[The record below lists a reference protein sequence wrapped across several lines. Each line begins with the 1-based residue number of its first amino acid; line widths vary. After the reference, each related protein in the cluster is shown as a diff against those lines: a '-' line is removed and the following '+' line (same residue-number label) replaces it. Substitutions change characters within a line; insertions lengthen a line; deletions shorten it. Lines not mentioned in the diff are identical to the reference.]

1 MAATTLTERKASLR
15 SLDPRHVPAR
25 LVAMAALFFL
35 ISCAVG
41 VLRPVKNALALDGLG
56 GTNFYRVYLVSA
68 LVVLFVP
75 PWTRLVARTG
85 WRKLVTG
92 LALFFAANL
101 VLFYIFFRPGSTL
114 QGLLFY
120 GWYDL
125 CSAALVSQFFLAT
138 QYQVDARS
146 AKHAYPLI
154 IAGGSIGAAA
164 GGAITGFFAESL
176 GTGNLLL
183 IAAALIAAFGLALP
197 FAAGPGPGAE
207 RKTGR
212 RPRERTRF
220 DMGDLREVLTDPHV
234 RLIAAMVLVTIL
246 VKQIVDYQFNVLTH
260 EAFVTHDAV
269 SAFQGKFN
277 FATQWLP
284 LFVLALLHPM
294 LRRHGVG
301 VAVLLLPI
309 SMLVANVGLALF
321 GTLAAGVFAKATETT
336 FRYSAERAGREI
348 LYVPVPDDLKLRART
363 WIDVGL
369 EEGLGKALSAGLI
382 FVLLLIMRPDQ
393 VAWVGI
399 VLAFVWLL
407 FGIEVRHQYVR
418 TLARSIEGRFA
429 SVRGLFGSLADG
441 TTWPIVRRA
450 LASED
455 PLRVAFALDL
465 IDHSRLRDLRALTS
479 ELHALLEHPAAEIRE
494 RTLALFERFPQAV
507 RPDAVH
513 ARLTDPSPP
522 VREAAVRA
530 WCAAQGNGRSIE
542 QLLASDTAVV
552 RTATLACI
560 ARGDMGSAAAD
571 VVRRR
576 YRLDE
581 WESGLADAER
591 RVELVLAAG
600 ALSGDPAAER
610 MVDAFL
616 EDDDPAVATLAV
628 AAAARLGLRRSY
640 PKLIDALLGS
650 QTREAARSALA
661 AVGADA
667 VGPLAERL
675 LDPDADPRV
684 RRTVPSVLARI
695 PCEASVHA
703 LLTAVIAPETDQWLD
718 YRTIKALSRLRAHN
732 PDLVFDPTLVRAVM
746 RREVDAAER
755 YAKAR
760 AVLARAAAE
769 GGVVALARGA
779 LADAWRERR
788 EGAFRCLG
796 LMYPPDDIY
805 RCYLAVTGST
815 ASRANALEWLEQT
828 AGHSL
833 FRELEPILTREPG
846 DAAPAGRPAAAL
858 TALQH
863 DGDAWVAACTAAAA
877 HHLGWAH
884 TQPEN
889 AGMDL
894 VETVFLLQRVDL
906 LKDARGSHLALL
918 AGIAE
923 DVAIDRDEVI
933 IREGEPT
940 DALHVVTRGSVE
952 LRGMGGE
959 ITVGEGGAFG
969 TWALIDE
976 VPSPIEAV
984 AIEPAHLLRI
994 RREEFHDLVA
1004 DHPELAIGLLQGLAR
1019 RIRTLVA

>member
-1 MAATTLTERKASLR
+1 MR

-41 VLRPVKNALALDGLG
+41 VLRPVKNALALEGLG
-56 GTNFYRVYLVSA
+56 GVNFYRVYLVSA
-68 LVVLFVP
+68 AVVLFVP

-85 WRKLVTG
+85 WHRLVTG
-92 LALFFAANL
+92 SALFFAANL
-101 VLFYIFFRPGSTL
+101 VLFYLFFEPGSTV

-138 QYQVDARS
+138 QYQVDART
-146 AKHAYPLI
+146 AKHVYPLI

-164 GGAITGFFAESL
+164 GGAVTGFFAESI
-176 GTGNLLL
+176 GTARLLL
-183 IAAALIAAFGLALP
+183 IAAVLIAAFGLALP
-197 FAAGPGPGAE
+197 LAAGPGAD
-207 RKTGR
+207 RKPVR
-212 RPRERTRF
+212 RSRERTRF
-220 DMGDLREVLTDPHV
+220 DVGDLREVMTDPHV

-260 EAFVTHDAV
+260 EAFVTHEAI

-284 LFVLALLHPM
+284 LGVLALLHPM

-309 SMLVANVGLALF
+309 SMLAANVGLALF
-321 GTLAAGVFAKATETT
+321 GTLAAGVVAKATETT
-336 FRYSAERAGREI
+336 LRYSAERAGREI

-369 EEGLGKALSAGLI
+369 EEGLGKALSAALI

-393 VAWVGI
+393 VAYVGI
-399 VLAFVWLL
+399 GLAFVWLL

-455 PLRVAFALDL
+455 ALRVAFALDL
-465 IDHSRLRDLRALTS
+465 IDHSRLRDLRALEG
-479 ELHALLEHPAAEIRE
+479 ELHALLEHPAAEIRA
-494 RTLALFERFPQAV
+494 RTLSLLERFPQAA

-530 WCAAQGNGRSIE
+530 WCAAQGNGSSIE
-542 QLLASDTAVV
+542 QLLASDTTMV

-560 ARGDMGSAAAD
+560 ARGDMGGAATD
-571 VVRRR
+571 VVRRC

-581 WESGLADAER
+581 RETDVLDSER
-591 RVELVLAAG
+591 RIELVLAAG
-600 ALSGDPAAER
+600 VLMGDPAAER
-610 MVDAFL
+610 VVHAFL
-616 EDDDPAVATLAV
+616 DDDDPAVATLAV

-650 QTREAARSALA
+650 QTREAARTALA

-675 LDPDADPRV
+675 LDPAADPRV
-684 RRTVPSVLARI
+684 RRAVPSVLTRI
-695 PCEASVHA
+695 PCEASVQA

-732 PDLVFDPTLVRAVM
+732 PDLVFDATLVRAVI

-755 YAKAR
+755 YATAR
-760 AVLARAAAE
+760 SALARAATE

-796 LMYPPDDIY
+796 LVHPPDDIY
-805 RCYLAVTGST
+805 RCYLAVTGTT
-815 ASRANALEWLEQT
+815 ATRANALEWLEQT
-828 AGHSL
+828 IGHSL

-846 DAAPAGRPAAAL
+846 DGAAAGQPVD
-858 TALQH
+858 ALGALHH

-877 HHLGWAH
+877 HHLGWTH

-923 DVAIDRDEVI
+923 DVAIDRGEII

-940 DALHVVTRGSVE
+940 DALHVVTRGTVE

-959 ITVGEGGAFG
+959 ITISEGGAFG

-976 VPSPIEAV
+976 VPSPVEAV